1 MKGFTSMP
9 THRSEDSS
17 CCWVGIAKCW
27 IKCHDKLDFFFLL
40 PHTNLL
46 CLTFEL
52 VFVRSESCMP
62 VFFLPLSTIHGRIDQ
77 VNQLL
82 ELDYQKRGGA
92 RYTALDKWTN
102 QLNTLNQAIVSK
114 LTWWHVDDKA
124 NGMLQIHLN
133 YVSALVGFS
142 VMASFRRPQRPWE
155 RVWVSFVRRRWSGKP
170 LTLCFLIDWPSLPCA
185 TNNCFRWSNPNA
197 QKKTCTQ
204 SCAVYCPLLINRFLS
219 TKRIW
224 CLLTGKTLF
233 NHNGVGCWWRW
244 DGQSTEQK
252 MLVRLVLSY

>member
-1 MKGFTSMP
+1 MP
-9 THRSEDSS
+9 NI
-17 CCWVGIAKCW
+17 WVGFCEIW
-27 IKCHDKLDFFFLL
+27 ILYAC
-40 PHTNLL
+40 
-46 CLTFEL
+46 
-52 VFVRSESCMP
+52 
-62 VFFLPLSTIHGRIDQ
+62 FFLPLSTIHGRIDQ

-185 TNNCFRWSNPNA
+185 TNKCFRWSYPNA

-224 CLLTGKTLF
+224 YLLTGKTLF
-233 NHNGVGCWWRW
+233 NHNGVGCWWRR